1 MKKNLLGWF
10 AMATMLVGT
19 GCSSDEVVNDYSP
32 ENAIQFGTYVGRD
45 AQGRASVFSTDDLQ
59 RANVGFGVY
68 AYYTGQQTWHEYKNN
83 TTPLTPNFMNNTQV
97 TYDGTSSWTYS
108 PLKYWPNNTNDK
120 VSFFAYAP
128 YSTTTSQI
136 NAVTNGVISFEV
148 ANTVTEQIDLTA
160 VNDFKLDQAK
170 STLNQKVE
178 FTFKHVLSRID
189 FTLQAA
195 ADQVNAG
202 GKINNGTTITLTQIV
217 IGEADHTTE
226 TDDYDKFYTKAD
238 YSILENSWSNK
249 AGMQAFTLTTA
260 NFAAN
265 QNVLNWTADGNI
277 QKTLIAADSDD
288 YIMVVPATITKLPIY
303 VEYTVS
309 TEGKNAAGQDDNSIV
324 YNKITKVIDTFTFES
339 NKTYTFNLVLGMSTV
354 ELSATVDNWG
364 ENTSTK
370 VDLPLNSES

>member
-45 AQGRASVFSTDDLQ
+45 AQGRASIFETDDLQ
-59 RANVGFGVY
+59 GGSVGFGVY
-68 AYYTGQQTWHEYKNN
+68 AYYTGQQTWHAYKNN

-148 ANTVTEQIDLTA
+148 ANTVTDQIDLTVA
-160 VNDFKLDQAK
+160 TTNQVDKVKTDLDQ
-170 STLNQKVE
+170 TVE
-178 FTFKHVLSRID
+178 FKFNHVLSRID

-195 ADQVNAG
+195 ADQVATG
-202 GKINNGTTITLTQIV
+202 GTINNGTTITLTKIV
-217 IGEADHTTE
+217 IGEADHTTV
-226 TDDYDKFYTKAD
+226 TDDNDKFYTNAD
-238 YSILENSWSNK
+238 YSIFENSWSNK
-249 AGMQAFTLTTA
+249 TGMQAFTLTTA

-265 QNVLNWTADGNI
+265 QNVLNWTSDGNVK
-277 QKTLIAADSDD
+277 KTLIAANGDD
-288 YIMVVPATITKLPIY
+288 YIMVIPAEITNLPIY
-303 VEYTVS
+303 VEYTVF
-309 TEGKNAAGQDDNSIV
+309 TEGKNAAGQDDNSTV
-324 YNKITKVIDTFTFES
+324 YNKITKVLDKVNFEQGKS
-339 NKTYTFNLVLGMSTV
+339 YTFNLVLGMSTV
-354 ELSATVDNWG
+354 ELTAEVEDWG
-364 ENTSTK
+364 ANTETN
-370 VDLPLNSES
+370 VDLPQNEE